1 MVCLTVVNAA
11 DGSEMVMSASRD
23 GMERCIRNYWAGEDC
38 LVRDGVRIVPP
49 GSSSSLRDG
58 SVLSMVP
65 NPTVRGRTWLAW
77 TSS

>member
-1 MVCLTVVNAA
+1 MVCLTLVNAA
-11 DGSEMVMSASRD
+11 DGSEMVLSASGD
-23 GMERCIRNYWAGEDC
+23 SMERCIRDYWAGEDC

-49 GSSSSLRDG
+49 GSGSVLRDG

-65 NPTVRGRTWLAW
+65 NPTVRGGPWHAW